1 MQGVCKGFSWREG
14 YLLGIVLVGKVFT
27 NDFPG
32 GNGIYVLG
40 IFLGRRCLQGNFLGC
55 RQILEAPWPD
65 PVSKA
70 VSDVP
75 QGHHRGARF
84 FYQARH

>member
-1 MQGVCKGFSWREG
+1 MLIRLRVVFWGAGCLQGIFPEGRVFTRDCFGREG
-14 YLLGIVLVGKVFT
+14 VYKV
-27 NDFPG
+27 
-32 GNGIYVLG
+32 I
-40 IFLGRRCLQGNFLGC
+40 GNFLGC

-84 FYQARH
+84 FYQSRH

>member
-1 MQGVCKGFSWREG
+1 MLKRVAFWGAGCLQ
-14 YLLGIVLVGKVFT
+14 
-27 NDFPG
+27 
-32 GNGIYVLG
+32 G
-40 IFLGRRCLQGNFLGC
+40 IFLEGRVFTRDFFGGRCLQGNFLGC

>member
-1 MQGVCKGFSWREG
+1 MCFLGISLGLKMLKRVAFWGAGCLQGREG

-40 IFLGRRCLQGNFLGC
+40 IFWGEGVYKVIFLGAG
-55 RQILEAPWPD
+55 R
-65 PVSKA
+65 S
-70 VSDVP
+70 
-75 QGHHRGARF
+75 
-84 FYQARH
+84 